1 MSAIEAVTRT
11 CKTMSDGT
19 LRLTVDI
26 SPIHAQDAFKLF
38 GMPDVPMAIARLNQ
52 EAAKQSAQDEMINHI
67 VDDNEMVK
75 PKGGQLAKLAGI
87 WCSELNFWD
96 WLNDSGI
103 GISIESPTDAKLAV
117 YEVCDIPSRSELDNN
132 PEAAEKFHRL
142 IRVPYSEY
150 LKTI

>member
-1 MSAIEAVTRT
+1 MSI
-11 CKTMSDGT
+11 CHK
-19 LRLTVDI
+19 LY
-26 SPIHAQDAFKLF
+26 KLF
-38 GMPDVPMAIARLNQ
+38 PYIMGQFLLIKYVYVVGVMASKLLIHIL
-52 EAAKQSAQDEMINHI
+52 MINHI
-67 VDDNEMVK
+67 VDDTEMVK
-75 PKGGQLAKLAGI
+75 PKGGQLAKLSAM

-96 WLNDSGI
+96 WLNESGI

-142 IRVPYSEY
+142 IRIPYMEY